1 MKGLFKFGLSKLP
14 KHKGFDYQPRYYD
27 ERKER
32 LQKREQEIRE
42 RAENGAYS
50 SKDIKFNF
58 RRNSS
63 ASNRSKQLMKSNIR
77 LMMIIFLLTIAT
89 YYLFVKTDIF
99 SMFFGK

>member
-42 RAENGAYS
+42 KVEDKERNS
-50 SKDIKFNF
+50 DNIKFDF
-58 RRNSS
+58 RRGSS
-63 ASNRSKQLMKSNIR
+63 ASNRSKQLAKANVR
-77 LMMIIFLLTIAT
+77 LMIIIFGLMIVC
-89 YYLFVKTDIF
+89 YYLFLKTDLF
-99 SMFFGK
+99 TQFFGK